1 MRVKL
6 SQRLLG
12 VSIGLIL
19 ILLIGLYTSYRI
31 NLLAVS
37 KSQNAQS
44 FVIERGQ
51 TAPKIA
57 DHLRLAGLIRD
68 RSTFISYVN
77 FHGLRPRIQAGTY
90 SLRPSL
96 STPEIADI
104 LAKGRTQA
112 DRLIIPEGYTLHQ
125 IRLAAARFGISQT
138 DFNTAIAAPHSQ
150 SFLSTKPVT
159 VDLEGYLFPDSYQI
173 EKGTTASQLVD
184 QMLLTFGRRVGPT
197 YTQAFLAQG
206 LTVHQALTLASVVEK
221 EVSNAND
228 RPVVAQV
235 FLKRYKLGMPLGS
248 DVTTQYAADQA
259 GVAFNLE
266 LNSPYNTRK
275 FAGLPPG
282 PICNPGLS
290 SLDAVAHPAMTDYLY
305 FLAGK
310 DGKTYF
316 AKTYAEHQRNITLHL

>member
-1 MRVKL
+1 MLTKPHKRIAAIAISIIGFIFVFMYVNYRL
-6 SQRLLG
+6 GLHAASRSQ
-12 VSIGLIL
+12 V
-19 ILLIGLYTSYRI
+19 
-31 NLLAVS
+31 
-37 KSQNAQS
+37 AQT
-44 FVIERGQ
+44 FVVERGE

-57 DHLRLAGLIRD
+57 DHLKMAKLIIN
-68 RSTFISYVN
+68 RSAFITYVN

-96 STPEIADI
+96 SVPELADI
-104 LAKGRTQA
+104 LANGRTQA
-112 DRLIIPEGYTLHQ
+112 DRLIIPEGYTLSQ
-125 IRLAAARFGISQT
+125 IRKAAAKFGISTT
-138 DFNTAIAAPHSQ
+138 DFNAALAAPHTQ
-150 SFLSTKPVT
+150 SFLNDKPAS
-159 VDLEGYLFPDSYQI
+159 VDLEGYLFPDSYQV
-173 EKGTTASQLVD
+173 EKGTTAADLID
-184 QMLLTFGRRVGPT
+184 QMLTTFGRRVGSS
-197 YTQAFLAQG
+197 YAQAFTTQG
-206 LTVHQALTLASVVEK
+206 LSVHQALTLASVVEK
-221 EVSNAND
+221 EVSNASD
-228 RPVVAQV
+228 RPIVAQV

-282 PICNPGLS
+282 PICSPGLS

-316 AKTYAEHQRNITLHL
+316 AKTYPEHQRNIQLHL